1 MTKSISDGS
10 ENALKLDLYSLAD
23 TQELEEVIGCCEGKH
38 IQQVVYS
45 TYHKGMTR
53 VCFGCMQVDTTIDL
67 NKIEQKPPTKL
78 AEQILNEPAPHKEW
92 LKPSEIAERNL
103 IVNSKGKGDYR
114 YILRLIKSG
123 KLPARNWAE
132 QGEKPYWLVSY
143 FEIMKYNEMLRQ
155 GVI

>member
-1 MTKSISDGS
+1 MTKSISDEKAY
-10 ENALKLDLYSLAD
+10 ENTDV
-23 TQELEEVIGCCEGKH
+23 ELWRE
-38 IQQVVYS
+38 
-45 TYHKGMTR
+45 
-53 VCFGCMQVDTTIDL
+53 
-67 NKIEQKPPTKL
+67 PTKTEGMSYYANSIHRTEGGGIGINVGGTVYVKTLKEWHDL
-78 AEQILNEPAPHKEW
+78 AGGTTNLNEPAPHKEW

-103 IVNSKGKGDYR
+103 ILNSKGKGDYR